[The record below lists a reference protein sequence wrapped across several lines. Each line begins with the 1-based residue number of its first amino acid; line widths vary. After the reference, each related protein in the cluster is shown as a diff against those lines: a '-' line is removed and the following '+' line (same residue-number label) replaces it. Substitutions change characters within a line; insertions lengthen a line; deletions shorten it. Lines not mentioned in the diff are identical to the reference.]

1 MRRLDL
7 TPLYK
12 SSVGFDHLASV
23 LDQLSNLDSEN
34 GFPPYN
40 IERLGDNTYRISMAV
55 AGFGDADLSIEVKEG
70 TLTIRGEKK
79 GEDKVRQYIH
89 QGIAARNFER
99 RFRLADYVEVSSAT
113 LEHGLL
119 HIDLKRELP
128 EAMKPRTISIT
139 KAQGQQGKVIEG
151 DAKEVRAAQAA

>member
-12 SSVGFDHLASV
+12 SSIGFDHLASV
-23 LDQLSNLDSEN
+23 LDQLSSLDSEN

-40 IERLGDNTYRISMAV
+40 IERLAENSYRITMAV
-55 AGFGDADLSIEVKEG
+55 AGFGEEDLSIEVKEG
-70 TLTIRGEKK
+70 TLSVRGVKK
-79 GEDKVRQYIH
+79 ADDRARQYIH

-99 RFRLADYVEVSSAT
+99 RFRLAEYVEVSAAS

-128 EAMKPRTISIT
+128 ETMKPRTISIS
-139 KAQGQQGKVIEG
+139 KGQTSGRVIEG
-151 DAKEVRAAQAA
+151 DAKKEVHAVA